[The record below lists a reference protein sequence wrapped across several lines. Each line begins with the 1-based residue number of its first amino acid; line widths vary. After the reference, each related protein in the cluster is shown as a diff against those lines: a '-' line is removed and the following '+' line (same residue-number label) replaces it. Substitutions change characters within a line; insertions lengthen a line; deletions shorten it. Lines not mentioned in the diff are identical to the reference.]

1 MKSLLSTDFPAAKF
15 LWIVLRVFRGVFGIT
30 NVPSDFFLMIMG
42 DLSVKQTLSWIVY
55 NVCSC
60 GVATVSCDLFKI
72 LGVIV
77 LS

>member
-42 DLSVKQTLSWIVY
+42 DLSVKQT
-55 NVCSC
+55 
-60 GVATVSCDLFKI
+60 
-72 LGVIV
+72 
-77 LS
+77 